1 MTDSR
6 ERLFHTVLNCSSVF
20 IPHNLKARTVSCGIA
35 GDTGVTKGS
44 HLVIGI

>member
-1 MTDSR
+1 MTDRR

-44 HLVIGI
+44 HQVIGI